1 MVEQQVDARCR
12 DAHAALTPAAPVQVN
27 KNAKE
32 AQKRRTKGTV
42 GAAEEEAAPADVPRK
57 WNDYSVHFEFPDP
70 SEMSSHSLI
79 QLNEVSFKYPGRDDF
94 GLQGLNIGIDMGSR
108 VAIVGP
114 NGAGKTTLMNLLAGA
129 CSTSSANN
137 QWDCLSGGAHRIT
150 LAQRP
155 VHIHWMWVI
164 QSQSPRMGSWIM
176 PLSCRSC
183 LQ

>member
-1 MVEQQVDARCR
+1 MHHGTTQGHGATHSSRSHRRAIQRPLARMQVLRSPVCR
-12 DAHAALTPAAPVQVN
+12 VQVN

-32 AQKRRTKGTV
+32 AQKRRTKGAV

-57 WNDYSVHFEFPDP
+57 WNDYTVHFEFPDP

-129 CSTSSANN
+129 AGLRSA
-137 QWDCLSGGAHRIT
+137 DG
-150 LAQRP
+150 
-155 VHIHWMWVI
+155 
-164 QSQSPRMGSWIM
+164 
-176 PLSCRSC
+176 
-183 LQ
+183 